1 MASTATI
8 RKTSRTRKPVTRQE
22 VEYTGRHAKTG
33 NSSGFRFEAA
43 LFKSHPEFSGRVTAR
58 VVAPGQLLVMA
69 EPQQEEEH
77 DDPVLAA
84 FLDLLARDMEAHPEK
99 IKPLDGAQMER
110 ITELVKG
117 VKVNLDED
125 LGDEDLLA

>member
-1 MASTATI
+1 MASSATI
-8 RKTSRTRKPVTRQE
+8 RKASRTRKPVARQE
-22 VEYTGRHAKTG
+22 VEYSGRHAKTG

-58 VVAPGQLLVMA
+58 VVAPGQLLVVA
-69 EPQQEEEH
+69 QPQQEEEH
-77 DDPVLAA
+77 DDPVLNA
-84 FLDLLARDMEAHPEK
+84 FFDLLARDMEQHPER
-99 IKPLDGAQMER
+99 IKPLNEAQMER

>member
-1 MASTATI
+1 MPPTATV
-8 RKTSRTRKPVTRQE
+8 RKNSRIPSKASE

-99 IKPLDGAQMER
+99 IKPLDEAQMRRVE
-110 ITELVKG
+110 ELTAGMVFDP
-117 VKVNLDED
+117 DED